1 MFTLT
6 FISIFHTL
14 FSNKEFTL
22 LAKQEINNQT
32 CKTVRI
38 NMNSKVNISQ
48 SQVSSSN
55 IMWQKLGQKIMR
67 ETFTKI
73 LKIHKSKEKTNIYF
87 LSISNM

>member
-1 MFTLT
+1 M
-6 FISIFHTL
+6 SIFHTL
-14 FSNKEFTL
+14 FSNKEITL

-38 NMNSKVNISQ
+38 NMNSKVNIPQ

-55 IMWQKLGQKIMR
+55 IMWQEFRSRTMQ

-73 LKIHKSKEKTNIYF
+73 LKIHKSKEKN
-87 LSISNM
+87 